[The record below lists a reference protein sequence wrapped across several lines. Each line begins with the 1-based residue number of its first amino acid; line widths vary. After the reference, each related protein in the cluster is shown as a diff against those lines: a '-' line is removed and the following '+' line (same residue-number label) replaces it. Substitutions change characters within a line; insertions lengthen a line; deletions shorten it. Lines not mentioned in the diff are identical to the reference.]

1 MIDKI
6 INEWT
11 YQLDA
16 GYPTKDSDYEILRSV
31 LQETDML
38 SEQEIDQTIYQ
49 AKGLHEQD
57 ESFFENMSDALSA
70 ANVSSN
76 LIELVIQTYN
86 TLSPEEKIAFKEN
99 FRTHSIES
107 YVNGE
112 GYKPFVK
119 FWPLKGP
126 DQGRGE
132 LPVILAVADSSSGGN
147 QDKDVQMGNGEKWEV
162 KELGEPSNYHFD
174 PAGDGDANR
183 YDITFE
189 LRDFYKTV
197 IEPYADLGDVF
208 STLSSMVDPESHGAL
223 KKMIEILNTRFANNK
238 QNPTSV
244 SIFREIAMGY
254 YWQNW
259 YLGFQEL
266 NKIFYQTKLDT
277 DVRDT
282 RVTTNQDGKKQS
294 YWVSDDEAEKI
305 SVASS
310 TNKPITINVGN
321 IIDNENKEVII
332 WFKRLERTMLI
343 KEPSALVQG
352 LQKVKNTF
360 FAGITGLIWYFDKE
374 TTPHI
379 GRANDFV
386 IASVT
391 KGHYRFR
398 LRNKVPKLDS
408 YTFMADQS

>member
-1 MIDKI
+1 MIHKI

-31 LQETDML
+31 LRETNML

-57 ESFFENMSDALSA
+57 ESFFKTMSDALLA
-70 ANVSSN
+70 ANVKQP
-76 LIELVIQTYN
+76 IIDVVIQTYN
-86 TLSPEEKIAFKEN
+86 TLSPQEKEAFKEN
-99 FRTHSIES
+99 FRTHSIQS

-119 FWPLKGP
+119 FWPLKGG
-126 DQGRGE
+126 DQGSGE
-132 LPVILAVADSSSGGN
+132 LVVTLGVAGSKSGGN
-147 QDKDVQMGNGEKWEV
+147 QDKDIKLANGETWEV
-162 KELGEPSNYHFD
+162 KELGKPSNYHFD

-183 YDITFE
+183 YNITFE

-208 STLSSMVDPESHGAL
+208 STLSPMVDPESHGAL
-223 KKMIEILNTRFANNK
+223 KKMIEILNTRFANKK
-238 QNPTSV
+238 QNPTTIG
-244 SIFREIAMGY
+244 IFREVSMGY

-282 RVTTNQDGKKQS
+282 RVTTSLDGKKQS
-294 YWVSDDEAEKI
+294 YWVSDTEAEKI
-305 SVASS
+305 STASA
-310 TNKPITINVGN
+310 TNKPITINVGDM
-321 IIDNENKEVII
+321 IDNENKEVII
-332 WFKRLERTMLI
+332 WFKRLERSMLI

-352 LQKVKNTF
+352 LQKVKDTF

-379 GRANDFV
+379 GTADDFV
-386 IASVT
+386 VASVT

-398 LRNKVPKLDS
+398 LRNKVPKLDT